1 MIENEI
7 PEGYYV
13 GIYTTPK
20 TEYALW
26 DANQPSLYTMFQNL
40 GSTLVNNSQPEK
52 PFALIT
58 QLGDPSTLIERHYPD
73 TVPGGYVVAEAPVY
87 SDQASGIERTPLIG
101 PAQNW
106 ETLYWKR
113 DSLELAATDSVR
125 LYIEAHDLS
134 GALQLTIDTVFT
146 PNDSIIQ
153 LNNLV
158 DAASYPFMRLG
169 MYYQD
174 GFFLTP
180 AQVERLHVLYQPVP
194 EAAIDGTNAF
204 LLTPSVD
211 TLQEGQ
217 MVSFAIDVRNISDY
231 GMDSLLVNYW
241 IEDVNREKHYIDYP
255 RQKPLPAGD
264 VLRDTVEFST
274 FQYPGLN
281 SFWMEVNPYIPG
293 SLYETDQPEKF
304 HFNNLLQ
311 IPLYVKADDIHPIL
325 DVTFDGKHI
334 LNGDIVSPESEIVI
348 TLKDDNPYL
357 IMDDISD
364 TASFG
369 IYITDPSGLQRRIPF
384 IDANGN
390 TVMQW
395 IPADSQNKKF
405 RIIYP
410 GLFEMDGKYTMI
422 AQGTDK
428 SGNLSGDIEYRVAF
442 EIVHESSITYLM
454 NYPNPFS
461 TSTRFVFTLTGT
473 DAPDDMIIQIMT
485 VTGRVVREITESEI
499 GPVSIGRN
507 ITEYAWDGTD
517 EFGDPLANGVYLYR
531 VKARID
537 GEEIKHR
544 ETNADQY
551 FKKEFGK
558 MYLMR

>member
-1 MIENEI
+1 
-7 PEGYYV
+7 
-13 GIYTTPK
+13 
-20 TEYALW
+20 
-26 DANQPSLYTMFQNL
+26 
-40 GSTLVNNSQPEK
+40 
-52 PFALIT
+52 
-58 QLGDPSTLIERHYPD
+58 
-73 TVPGGYVVAEAPVY
+73 
-87 SDQASGIERTPLIG
+87 
-101 PAQNW
+101 
-106 ETLYWKR
+106 
-113 DSLELAATDSVR
+113 
-125 LYIEAHDLS
+125 
-134 GALQLTIDTVFT
+134 
-146 PNDSIIQ
+146 
-153 LNNLV
+153 
-158 DAASYPFMRLG
+158 
-169 MYYQD
+169 
-174 GFFLTP
+174 
-180 AQVERLHVLYQPVP
+180 LYQPVP
-194 EAAIDGTNAF
+194 EAAIDGSNAF
-204 LLTPSVD
+204 LLNPSID

-231 GMDSLLVNYW
+231 DMDSLLVSYW

-264 VLRDTVEFST
+264 VLRDTISFST
-274 FQYPGLN
+274 FPYTGLN
-281 SFWMEVNPYIPG
+281 SFWMEVNPYVPG
-293 SLYETDQPEKF
+293 SLSQTDQPEKF

-311 IPLYVKADDIHPIL
+311 IPLYVEADDVHPIL

-334 LNGDIVSPESEIVI
+334 LNGDIISPESEIVI

-369 IYITDPSGLQRRIPF
+369 IYLTDPAGVQRRIPF
-384 IDANGN
+384 IGANGT

-395 IPADSQNKKF
+395 IPADNQNKKF

-410 GLFEMDGKYTMI
+410 ALFETDGKYTLI
-422 AQGTDK
+422 VQGTDK
-428 SGNLSGDIEYRVAF
+428 SGNLSGDTEYRIAF
-442 EIVHESSITYLM
+442 EIVHESSITYMM

-461 TSTRFVFTLTGT
+461 TSTRFVFTLTGSE
-473 DAPDDMIIQIMT
+473 APDDMIIQIMT

-499 GPVSIGRN
+499 GPITIGRN

-558 MYLMR
+558 MS